1 MAHEGHWREKTAY
14 GENKGL
20 LALSRPLQSLT
31 GVKKNPNKTESKQIM
46 TVSLNSHKPASSL
59 AAT

>member
-14 GENKGL
+14 GENKGP

-31 GVKKNPNKTESKQIM
+31 GVKK
-46 TVSLNSHKPASSL
+46 KPQQNRK
-59 AAT
+59 

>member
-14 GENKGL
+14 GENKGP

-31 GVKKNPNKTESKQIM
+31 GVKKKTQTKQKVNKS
-46 TVSLNSHKPASSL
+46 
-59 AAT
+59 